1 MSANPTMAGKV
12 VLYTGAAGGLGLGTT
27 LRFLE
32 RGATVVAVDHD
43 ETKIATLS
51 AEADKVGSG
60 RLLVTHSDMSDL
72 SGFRADLRT
81 CLKETGGFDIVINNA
96 AIYPSKPFEEFTV
109 EDHQRVQCVNVD
121 AGIVAVQEALPGMK
135 AKGFGR
141 IINIASITLS
151 GAWPNIYPYVA
162 SKGALIGLTH
172 AWAREFGAWGITVNA
187 ISPGAFPTDAEA
199 INPDPEGYNRHVLAQ
214 QSIKRRGH
222 VGDIANAI
230 AFLAAED
237 TGFITGQTLNVNGG
251 WVMH

>member
-1 MSANPTMAGKV
+1 MQGRTI
-12 VLYTGAAGGLGLGTT
+12 LYTGAAGGLGLQTT
-27 LRFLE
+27 LNFMA

-43 ETKIATLS
+43 DAKIAALT
-51 AEADKVGSG
+51 AAAAGITKG
-60 RLLVTHSDMSDL
+60 RLLVTRSDMSDL
-72 SGFRADLRT
+72 EGFRADIRARRE
-81 CLKETGGFDIVINNA
+81 ETDGYDVVINNA
-96 AIYPSKPFEEFTV
+96 AIYPSKPFEEFSV
-109 EDHQRVQCVNVD
+109 EDHQRVQRVNVD

-151 GAWPNIYPYVA
+151 GGWPNIYPYVA

-172 AWAREFGAWGITVNA
+172 AWAREFGPYGVTVNA

-214 QSIKRRGH
+214 QAIKRRGH

-230 AFLAAED
+230 AFLSSED

-251 WVMH
+251 WVMD

>member
-1 MSANPTMAGKV
+1 MSACLSNKTI
-12 VLYTGAAGGLGLGTT
+12 LYTGAAGGLGLQTT
-27 LRFLE
+27 LNFLE

-43 ETKIATLS
+43 DAKIAALTAAAAS
-51 AEADKVGSG
+51 VTNG
-60 RLLVTHSDMSDL
+60 RLLVTRSDMSDL
-72 SGFRADLRT
+72 DGFRDDLQTRLAD
-81 CLKETGGFDIVINNA
+81 TGGFDVVINNA
-96 AIYPSKPFEEFTV
+96 AIYPSKSFEEFTV
-109 EDHQRVQCVNVD
+109 EDHQLVQRVNVD
-121 AGIVAVQEALPGMK
+121 AGIVAVQVALPGMK
-135 AKGFGR
+135 AKNFGR

-151 GAWPNIYPYVA
+151 GGWPNIYPYVA

-172 AWAREFGAWGITVNA
+172 AWAREFGAYGVTVNA

-214 QSIKRRGH
+214 QAIKRRGH

-230 AFLAAED
+230 AFLASED